1 MSGQFPTC
9 QDIFFTLAA
18 GAEQA
23 HAANA
28 EMLAIISAT
37 DAFLISFDSGPFQI
51 AQPGLSY
58 QGRPDASGARPRFG
72 QLRFR
77 NPTAA
82 PIDILV
88 QVSNGDIFDNRAI
101 FGTGNVPVTPGVGAQ
116 FDVVQAS
123 PWVVSFAAPQAVD
136 QSGAWNVGLT
146 GTYLPRAAVP
156 VTISN
161 TAVLVCGAAAQTLI
175 STATAARARY
185 VLQHMSS
192 ETMLIK
198 TASGYSATNG
208 IPIRPGE
215 RLEIETNGALYINNP
230 AGFAQNL
237 RRAEITW

>member
-1 MSGQFPTC
+1 MSAAFPTC

-18 GAEQA
+18 GAEQV
-23 HAANA
+23 HAADA

-82 PIDILV
+82 PIDIVV

-101 FGTGNVPVTPGVGAQ
+101 FGTGSVPVVPGVGAQ

-123 PWVVSFAAPQAVD
+123 SWVVSFAAPQAVL

-146 GTYLPRAAVP
+146 GTYLPREQVS

-161 TAVLVCGAAAQTLI
+161 TANLSCTATAVTLI
-175 STATAARARY
+175 SAATAARARY
-185 VLQHMSS
+185 VLEHLGT
-192 ETMLIK
+192 ETMYIK
-198 TASGYSATNG
+198 TANTNNDNG

-215 RLEIETNGALYINNP
+215 RLEIEANGALNIRNP
-230 AGFAQNL
+230 AAFAQTI